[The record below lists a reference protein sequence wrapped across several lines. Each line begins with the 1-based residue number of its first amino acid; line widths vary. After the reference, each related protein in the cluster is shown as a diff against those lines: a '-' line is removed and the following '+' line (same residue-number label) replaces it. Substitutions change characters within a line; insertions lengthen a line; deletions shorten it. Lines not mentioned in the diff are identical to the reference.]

1 MSVERYSLTE
11 DYSISRVIN
20 GCWQLSDGHSLGSKL
35 DFEDVLN
42 AFTQLVEKGFT
53 TFDCADI
60 YTGTEEF
67 LGNFS
72 SGLKTHSSLKPED
85 IQIHTKYVPDM
96 GKLSNLTFEDT
107 EAIIDRSL
115 KRLKRD
121 TLDMVQFHWWDYD
134 IKGFVETAMN
144 LDTLK
149 KKGKIRNISVTNFDE
164 EHLSK
169 IVDAGVEIVS
179 CQTQYS
185 VIERRP
191 EKGFIDYCTGENISQ
206 ICYGTISGGL
216 ISDKFLG
223 MSRTKANDNRS
234 QVKYL
239 QVIEESMGWDAFQ
252 ELLTILKEIAVKHS
266 VSISNIASR
275 YILEKKA
282 IAAIIIGTR
291 SSRHIE
297 SNQRIFE
304 LKLSAGDMKK
314 IDDFLISQPILAG
327 EPYEL
332 ERNDSKF
339 KGIIKMNLNK
349 KS

>member
-1 MSVERYSLTE
+1 MNIERYSLTK

-20 GCWQLSDGHSLGSKL
+20 GCWQLSDGHSLGNKL
-35 DFEDVLN
+35 DFKDILN

-67 LGNFS
+67 LGDFS
-72 SGLKTHSSLKPED
+72 TQLKTHSSLRSED
-85 IQIHTKYVPDM
+85 IQIHTKYVPDVN
-96 GKLSNLTFEDT
+96 KLSNLKFEDT

-121 TLDMVQFHWWDYD
+121 TLDMVQFHWWDYN
-134 IKGFVETAMN
+134 IEGFVETAMD
-144 LDTLK
+144 LETLK

-164 EHLSK
+164 KHLSK
-169 IVDAGVEIVS
+169 IVDAGVDIVS
-179 CQTQYS
+179 CQSQYS
-185 VIERRP
+185 VIERRV
-191 EKGFIDYCTGENISQ
+191 EKGFLDYCTGKNITQ

-216 ISDKFLG
+216 ISDKYLG
-223 MSRTKANDNRS
+223 MSKATAAETRS
-234 QVKYL
+234 QIKYL
-239 QVIEESMGWDAFQ
+239 QVIEESIGWDAFQ
-252 ELLTILKEIAVKHS
+252 ELLNIFKKIAAKYNA
-266 VSISNIASR
+266 SISNIASR

-297 SNQRIFE
+297 SNQKIFE
-304 LKLSAGDMKK
+304 LKLSEADMKM
-314 IDDFLISQPILAG
+314 IDEFLIKQPILAG
-327 EPYEL
+327 QPYEL

-339 KGIIKMNLNK
+339 KGIIKMDLNK
-349 KS
+349 KP